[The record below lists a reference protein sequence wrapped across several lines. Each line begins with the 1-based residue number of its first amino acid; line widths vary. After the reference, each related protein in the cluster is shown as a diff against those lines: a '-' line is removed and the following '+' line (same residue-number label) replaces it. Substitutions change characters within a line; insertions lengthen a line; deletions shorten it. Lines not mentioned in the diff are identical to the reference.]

1 MVWISVQSYSKF
13 YLFKWWKLCATRIRI
28 SFIHEKVL
36 IRIHFSSF
44 NFQQIKT
51 AMKKKL
57 SNSVIQKL
65 YTGNY
70 HILWLSFTGEE
81 CMKIHA
87 HSPQEKC
94 IVWNL
99 FFSLSKMQSFCST
112 NRLQV
117 IECVYHSAQFV
128 CWCICLNVYT
138 AAHKNEKNEKKTTS
152 PEW

>member
-28 SFIHEKVL
+28 SFIHENVL

-99 FFSLSKMQSFCST
+99 FFSLSRKCNHSVARTGCKSLNASITQHSSFADVS
-112 NRLQV
+112 V
-117 IECVYHSAQFV
+117 
-128 CWCICLNVYT
+128 
-138 AAHKNEKNEKKTTS
+138 
-152 PEW
+152 